1 MKNTTNKQIVKNII
15 MVFLCWAIIGL
26 LAVSCQ
32 IDSNTKTQ
40 CFNTTKCMGYDK
52 VHEGSSVM
60 FNYGDNDEIVIFY
73 SGLHARYTNIK
84 ELDRYTADSLTYV
97 EVSADNI
104 VVHNK
109 DMEPHSVIMKYILD
123 IDSNVIVFKLIH
135 TNRVMSIS
143 LRNI

>member
-1 MKNTTNKQIVKNII
+1 
-15 MVFLCWAIIGL
+15 
-26 LAVSCQ
+26 
-32 IDSNTKTQ
+32 
-40 CFNTTKCMGYDK
+40 MGYDK